1 VVQVGAN
8 AVAYVHEWLGVW
20 MALATFESDLLA
32 DIQKNVM
39 GNKYY
44 EFALSPVSTEISNG
58 QKLTSKQFDL
68 KKICRFE
75 R

>member
-1 VVQVGAN
+1 MVQVGAN

-39 GNKYY
+39 GNRYY
-44 EFALSPVSTEISNG
+44 EFALSPVSTEHS
-58 QKLTSKQFDL
+58 SV
-68 KKICRFE
+68 
-75 R
+75 